1 MAAPAVEVRVPG
13 LLTRFTDG
21 QRSVEVRG
29 ETVAGSLEALLAA
42 HPALAPHLHDGRGE
56 LRTHLRLFVNGEQVA
71 EADAESTRLE
81 PGDVVVVF
89 QAVSGG

>member
-21 QRSVEVRG
+21 RRSVEVRG
-29 ETVAGSLEALLAA
+29 ETVAASLDDLLAA
-42 HPALAPHLHDGRGE
+42 HPALEPHLFGGRGE
-56 LRTHLRLFVNGEQVA
+56 LRTHLRLFVNGEEVA
-71 EADAESTRLE
+71 EAEAGSTPLE